1 MCVAVRRDDR
11 ESSVGIDIQSGHCL
25 SLKMNLFFV
34 QSAQE
39 ISNQLHTK
47 NDVC

>member
-25 SLKMNLFFV
+25 SLKMNLLFCADCTRNFKSV
-34 QSAQE
+34 AYE
-39 ISNQLHTK
+39 E
-47 NDVC
+47 